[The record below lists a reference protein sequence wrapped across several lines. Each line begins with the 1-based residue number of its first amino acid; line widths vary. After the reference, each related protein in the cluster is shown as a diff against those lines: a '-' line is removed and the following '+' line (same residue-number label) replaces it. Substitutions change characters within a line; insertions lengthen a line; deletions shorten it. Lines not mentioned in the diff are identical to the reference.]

1 MKKSV
6 HRMLGLTGKAL
17 AIYLAVEASL
27 WVLLIVAGLAF
38 AFYKTVRHH

>member
-17 AIYLAVEASL
+17 AIYLALEVLL
-27 WVLLIVAGLAF
+27 WVLLIVGGLGYAIYKAF
-38 AFYKTVRHH
+38 HHH